1 MQILVLSGQILIKVQ
16 QKIQGFTPNRLA
28 TINIFVKCVKISFS
42 SFYIQLYSFSI
53 KLYKKCFDLYEIFT
67 VAWRH
72 TQEPAGKKI
81 MQKFEKLY
89 VAARAFFLQL
99 IMWKCISHRFS
110 TIKKTSLFTLKL
122 LSFTN
127 ELEEFNNFYTQTC
140 S

>member
-72 TQEPAGKKI
+72 TQEAAGKKI
-81 MQKFEKLY
+81 MQKFEKL
-89 VAARAFFLQL
+89 
-99 IMWKCISHRFS
+99 
-110 TIKKTSLFTLKL
+110 
-122 LSFTN
+122 
-127 ELEEFNNFYTQTC
+127 
-140 S
+140 